1 MTVHFAV
8 MAELKT
14 GEIKVLRYFPTREAA
29 EDHPVRMTHWKRVWV
44 EPVERQNEIYDTA
57 SPLPWNIL
65 WSGMAAYIVD
75 ANGKKLG
82 ALWSSPRR
90 RELNAAMILDKF
102 GPSSETQ

>member
-1 MTVHFAV
+1 MIQFAV
-8 MAELKT
+8 MVEMKT
-14 GEIKVLRYFPTREAA
+14 GEIKPLRYFPTRGAA

-44 EPVERQNEIYDTA
+44 EEVERGTLPDDTA
-57 SPLPWNIL
+57 SPLPWSIL

-82 ALWSSPRR
+82 ALWCGPKR

-102 GPSSETQ
+102 GERT